1 MAQAVSTTGST
12 RAKKRFDLRAL
23 WGLSL
28 VVYSELDRTRAF
40 VVGAAVAFYML
51 LALVPLLM
59 VASAA
64 LGLLPV
70 PNLFQQLLDMMS
82 ILAPPEAMSF
92 LKSLL
97 ASILAPHP
105 LRIVSVGVLSYLWAS
120 AGCFA
125 ALIDALNIAYDVK
138 KPRPWW
144 RDRLQAFVLTFSSG
158 ALSIVC
164 LLCLLA
170 GPRFTQFLAYF
181 VPLPAV
187 VNLIWPPLR
196 LAVMFVTFV
205 CGVEVLYCLG
215 PNRRMTLRESLPG
228 AAVAVAIWF
237 VGSSALSY
245 YLDHL
250 ANYSATYGSLGAII
264 GLMLWLYLTALA
276 VLIGA
281 ELNAELIKR
290 RVQVHTGSAAAS
302 AAHVH
307 PAIHVERMASNISG

>member
-1 MAQAVSTTGST
+1 MAHQSRMAHRSINWTKVWD
-12 RAKKRFDLRAL
+12 F
-23 WGLSL
+23 L
-28 VVYSELDRTRAF
+28 VVLYNELDRTRALTF
-40 VVGAAVAFYML
+40 AAAVGFYML

-59 VASAA
+59 VASAM
-64 LGLLPV
+64 LGLLPI

-82 ILAPPEAMSF
+82 ILAPPEAMTF
-92 LKSLL
+92 LKALL
-97 ASILAPHP
+97 KSILAPHP
-105 LRIVSVGVLSYLWAS
+105 LRILSIGVLSYLWA
-120 AGCFA
+120 ATGCFA
-125 ALIDALNIAYDVK
+125 AMIDALNIAYDVK

-144 RDRLQAFVLTFSSG
+144 RDRLQALLLTFTSG
-158 ALSIVC
+158 GLSIIC

-187 VNLIWPPLR
+187 ANLLWPPLR
-196 LAVMFVTFV
+196 IGVMLVAFAT
-205 CGVEVLYCLG
+205 GVEVLFWLG
-215 PNRRMTLRESLPG
+215 PNRRTSLQDSLPG
-228 AAVAVAIWF
+228 AAVSVAIWF
-237 VGSSALSY
+237 VGSSGLSY

-276 VLIGA
+276 ILVGA

-290 RVQVHTGSAAAS
+290 KVAHRAAAL

-307 PAIHVERMASNISG
+307 PPIHVERMAGNVSG